1 MRRAGSRRVL
11 CQGLGCGG
19 SIDCAVG
26 VKGREMISRAAGQD
40 KWLSGSAARANF
52 AGEARGWRL
61 YVEHPRQ
68 ERVGRDRCGPPCI
81 LHPDPFR
88 SGVDEGEPRVRGPD
102 FGLRVA
108 LVRRLPR
115 GSRTILAFR
124 GTQLLPSHIPPS
136 SRPHFFLPSPPLSS
150 FSPAPPRVFGSS
162 LFCWGRGGW
171 GDFKKSELLTFL
183 FPASLRTEMM

>member
-11 CQGLGCGG
+11 RPGLGCGG

-26 VKGREMISRAAGQD
+26 VKGREMIARAAGQD

-61 YVEHPRQ
+61 YFEHPRQ
-68 ERVGRDRCGPPCI
+68 ESVGRDRCRLPCI
-81 LHPDPFR
+81 LHWDPFR
-88 SGVDEGEPRVRGPD
+88 SGVDEGEPRARGPD

-108 LVRRLPR
+108 LVRLLPR
-115 GSRTILAFR
+115 GSQATLVFG
-124 GTQLLPSHIPPS
+124 GTQLLHSHIPPS

-150 FSPAPPRVFGSS
+150 PSPAPPRVFGSS

-171 GDFKKSELLTFL
+171 GDF
-183 FPASLRTEMM
+183 

>member
-1 MRRAGSRRVL
+1 MLRASSRRVL
-11 CQGLGCGG
+11 RPGLGCRG
-19 SIDCAVG
+19 SIDGAVG
-26 VKGREMISRAAGQD
+26 VKGREMIARAAGQD
-40 KWLSGSAARANF
+40 KRLSSSAARANF

-61 YVEHPRQ
+61 YFEHPRQ
-68 ERVGRDRCGPPCI
+68 ESVGRDRCCLPCI
-81 LHPDPFR
+81 LPRDPFR
-88 SGVDEGEPRVRGPD
+88 SGVDEGEPRARGPD

-136 SRPHFFLPSPPLSS
+136 SRPHFFLPSPQLSS

-171 GDFKKSELLTFL
+171 GDF
-183 FPASLRTEMM
+183 